1 MSQHLHKISN
11 TTSSMNLKSDAE
23 RCQSMMN
30 SEQTTSEIS
39 TNTSNIHLT
48 AGVRVQIDS
57 SLQGHL
63 KAHTKLTRGI
73 ERANH
78 HSQLL
83 QTAIDT
89 KRPP

>member
-11 TTSSMNLKSDAE
+11 MTSSMNLKSDAE
-23 RCQSMMN
+23 RCQLTMS

-39 TNTSNIHLT
+39 TNTSNIHLI
-48 AGVRVQIDS
+48 ARVRVQIDS

-63 KAHTKLTRGI
+63 KTLTKLTRGI
-73 ERANH
+73 ERATH

-83 QTAIDT
+83 QTAVDT
-89 KRPP
+89 

>member
-1 MSQHLHKISN
+1 MS
-11 TTSSMNLKSDAE
+11 TD
-23 RCQSMMN
+23 
-30 SEQTTSEIS
+30 QTTSEIS

-48 AGVRVQIDS
+48 ANRVRVQIES

-63 KAHTKLTRGI
+63 KALTKLTRGI
-73 ERANH
+73 ERANQ

-89 KRPP
+89 KRPPKGLIPKVSPKISDTPGSFTVE

>member
-1 MSQHLHKISN
+1 MS
-11 TTSSMNLKSDAE
+11 T
-23 RCQSMMN
+23 
-30 SEQTTSEIS
+30 EQTSEIS
-39 TNTSNIHLT
+39 TNTSNTHLT
-48 AGVRVQIDS
+48 KVRVQIDS

-63 KAHTKLTRGI
+63 KALTKLTRGI

-83 QTAIDT
+83 QTAIET